1 MERLLRILFTTRR
14 LILAGTL
21 GIAVSGS
28 YLVQRLTDPAGSAAS
43 HLAAPVAALPAGQ
56 APLQF
61 LSGASYASFV
71 ILPAHESSQDTP
83 QLHVGYPCP
92 SGAIPESTPAC
103 W

>member
-1 MERLLRILFTTRR
+1 RLLRLLFTTRR

-28 YLVQRLTDPAGSAAS
+28 YLVQRLTDPVGSSSS
-43 HLAAPVAALPAGQ
+43 HRAAPVAALPAGQ

-61 LSGASYASFV
+61 RSGASYTSV
-71 ILPAHESSQDTP
+71 ELLPARAGSQDTP
-83 QLHVGYPCP
+83 QLHLGYPCP
-92 SGAIPESTPAC
+92 IGDIPESTPAC